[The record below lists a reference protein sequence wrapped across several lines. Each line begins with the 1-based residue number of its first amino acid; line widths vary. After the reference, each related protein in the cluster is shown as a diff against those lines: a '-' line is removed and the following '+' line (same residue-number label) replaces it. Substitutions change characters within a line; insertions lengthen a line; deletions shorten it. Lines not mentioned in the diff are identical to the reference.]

1 MKQKIVINVVKMN
14 CEKCKSKAMKIA
26 VKAKGVTKV
35 EIQGE
40 HKDQLVVIGD
50 EVDSVKLTR
59 SLRKEFQY
67 ANLLSV
73 QEEKEK
79 KEEKKE
85 EITLMQWP
93 TVSYYQQYPIPCD
106 PNPSCSI
113 M

>member
-1 MKQKIVINVVKMN
+1 MKQKIVIKVVKMN

-26 VKAKGVTKV
+26 VKANGVTKV
-35 EIQGE
+35 EIQGDQ
-40 HKDQLVVIGD
+40 KDQLVVIGD

-59 SLRKEFQY
+59 SLRKELQY

-79 KEEKKE
+79 KKEEEK
-85 EITLMQWP
+85 ITLVQWP
-93 TVSYYQQYPIPCD
+93 SMSYYQQYPIPCD
-106 PNPSCSI
+106 PNPSCTI